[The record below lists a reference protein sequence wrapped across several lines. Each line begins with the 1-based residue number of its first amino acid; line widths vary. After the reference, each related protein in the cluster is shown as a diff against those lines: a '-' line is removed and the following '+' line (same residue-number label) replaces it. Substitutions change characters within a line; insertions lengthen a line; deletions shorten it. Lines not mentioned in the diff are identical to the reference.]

1 MVISSR
7 CVNALFIQKLE
18 ELSYSE
24 HVLLQVESEMALP
37 AEDKEVSNNKNLATE
52 TLEDDL
58 KILIRI

>member
-1 MVISSR
+1 
-7 CVNALFIQKLE
+7 
-18 ELSYSE
+18 
-24 HVLLQVESEMALP
+24 MALP